1 MLIKN
6 KKGKICILID
16 VAIPAYRNVVQ
27 KEAGKEVKYKSLC
40 IEIYEMYNY
49 TGNNWSQRNS
59 NERYKE
65 NFGSHSRKHKTESQ
79 RLTAVLDTSHTIRK
93 VLRCET

>member
-6 KKGKICILID
+6 KKEKTCILID
-16 VAIPAYRNVVQ
+16 VAIPGDRNVVQ

-40 IEIYEMYNY
+40 IEIHEMYEY

-59 NERYKE
+59 NERYTE
-65 NFGSHSRKHKTESQ
+65 NFGSHTRKH
-79 RLTAVLDTSHTIRK
+79 
-93 VLRCET
+93 